1 MQGDGEE
8 FLSLEDEEIPPA
20 KKSKKPT
27 KNKEKSIVKST
38 SDVPVT
44 SSPVQAEII
53 DMEVIGDYGGT
64 HNLCWPIHD
73 MDCPDCAS
81 KAMNALN
88 RLSQVNSSK
97 VSATD
102 GTVTLEIDFEKGNVS
117 EASAILSSLGND
129 ADLPYLMVSFGCFFT
144 PFF

>member
-1 MQGDGEE
+1 MGGSDEGEV
-8 FLSLEDEEIPPA
+8 FLSLEDDDLIAVPA
-20 KKSKKPT
+20 ATTQEVTLAPQIQQDAG
-27 KNKEKSIVKST
+27 EAFAPEVVDST
-38 SDVPVT
+38 FVEDASG
-44 SSPVQAEII
+44 SF
-53 DMEVIGDYGGT
+53 EVS
-64 HNLCWPIHD
+64 WPLLG

-117 EASAILSSLGND
+117 EVSTILSCHHGNSRFNNCI
-129 ADLPYLMVSFGCFFT
+129 VSHHFICMSFK
-144 PFF
+144 PSS